1 MPLQYCAFC
10 FLPIDIALATFITYF
25 KNMKHTFIL
34 LLVLQLTSQSKSQYY
49 FNDIIATKQ
58 SNNQHQLL
66 KTNGIRKVKIINKE
80 SDNTVVDGFKVEQEM
95 NKDWNEVVTTSTSSI
110 GSSTLTSYYSTSWII
125 KTQEVA
131 NGINNTLEYVYYENG
146 LLQKITSN
154 TLDTSIKRNSTESHE
169 WFYTTNLLPLKML
182 KIKNNSD
189 TTIIRFVTDEK
200 GLVIEEHWSRK
211 GKNTESYFY
220 YYNEQNNIS
229 DIVRYNSR
237 AKKMLP
243 DFMYEYNENGTLKQM
258 IQVMA
263 GGSNYNT
270 WVYTYLSN
278 GLKEK
283 ELCYDKQ
290 KKLVGA
296 VEYSYNK

>member
-1 MPLQYCAFC
+1 LTVE
-10 FLPIDIALATFITYF
+10 IAIITFVTYF
-25 KNMKHTFIL
+25 KNMKYTFIL
-34 LLVLQLTSQSKSQYY
+34 LLLLLLTSQSKSQYY

-58 SNNQHQLL
+58 SNNQYHLL

-80 SDNTVVDGFKVEQEM
+80 ADNTVLDGFKVEQEI
-95 NKDWNEVVTTSTSSI
+95 NKDCSEIVTTSSSSV
-110 GSSTLTSYYSTSWII
+110 GSSTLTSYYTTSGII
-125 KTQEVA
+125 KTEEVS
-131 NGINNTLEYVYYENG
+131 NGVSNSLDYVFYENG
-146 LLQKITSN
+146 LLQKLTSN
-154 TLDTSIKRNSTESHE
+154 TIDKSNKRNSTESHE
-169 WFYTTNLLPLKML
+169 WFYTSNLLPLKML
-182 KIKNNSD
+182 KLKNNSD

-200 GLVIEEHWSRK
+200 GLVTEEHWSRK

-237 AKKMLP
+237 VKKMLP
-243 DFMYEYNENGTLKQM
+243 DFMYEYNENGALKQM
-258 IQVMA
+258 IQVLP
-263 GGSNYNT
+263 GSSNYNT
-270 WVYTYLSN
+270 WVYTYLTN

-283 ELCYDKQ
+283 EFCYDKQ

>member
-1 MPLQYCAFC
+1 LHV
-10 FLPIDIALATFITYF
+10 DIALATFVTYF
-25 KNMKHTFIL
+25 KNMKYTFIL
-34 LLVLQLTSQSKSQYY
+34 LLVLLLTSQSKSQYF

-66 KTNGIRKVKIINKE
+66 KRNGIRKVKIINKE

-95 NKDWNEVVTTSTSSI
+95 NKDWSEVVTTSSSSV
-110 GSSTLTSYYSTSWII
+110 GSSTLTSYYTTSGII

-146 LLQKITSN
+146 LLQKLTSN
-154 TLDTSIKRNSTESHE
+154 TIDTSIKRNSTETHE
-169 WFYTTNLLPLKML
+169 WFYTSNLLPLKML

-189 TTIIRFVTDEK
+189 TTVIRFVTDEK
-200 GLVIEEHWSRK
+200 GLVTEEHWSRK

-270 WVYTYLSN
+270 WAYTYLSN

-283 ELCYDKQ
+283 EFCYDKQ

-296 VEYSYNK
+296 VEYSYYK